1 MQLPHNERKAMSK
14 SKHGDSNLYMTTR
27 DFSELV
33 IESLK
38 DKGSFKEGEP
48 YHPQDIASG
57 FGEISRTI
65 GLAMSWAI
73 YEESSDSGV
82 VDQCGCGPRNCACG
96 SVNKE
101 KVMKTGNMRKIVN
114 NGEFI
119 GESPIEEDASENEY
133 SNWKMSNKRNGY
145 L

>member
-38 DKGSFKEGEP
+38 DKGNFKEGES
-48 YHPQDIASG
+48 YHPKDIALG
-57 FGEISRTI
+57 FGDISRTI

-73 YEESSDSGV
+73 YEESSD
-82 VDQCGCGPRNCACG
+82 VDRP
-96 SVNKE
+96 VNKE
-101 KVMKTGNMRKIVN
+101 AVMKTGDMRKLVN
-114 NGEFI
+114 NGEFM
-119 GESPIEEDASENEY
+119 GESPAEEEDMSENEY
-133 SNWKMSNKRNGY
+133 SKWKMSNKRNGY